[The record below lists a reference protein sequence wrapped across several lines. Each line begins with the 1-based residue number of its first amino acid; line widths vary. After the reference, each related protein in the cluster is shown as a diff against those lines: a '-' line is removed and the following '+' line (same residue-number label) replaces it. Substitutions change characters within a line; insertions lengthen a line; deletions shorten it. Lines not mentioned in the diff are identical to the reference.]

1 MKETEVDSKVAYS
14 GHRTEQR
21 IQPRVLKLLLLFQ
34 DVLKRPVNV
43 RPNSTVAW
51 LQQISNRD

>member
-1 MKETEVDSKVAYS
+1 MKEIEVDSEVAYS

-21 IQPRVLKLLLLFQ
+21 IQKRVLKLLLLFQ

-43 RPNSTVAW
+43 RPNSAVAW